1 MMLKIIFGIFIILHG
16 LVHLFYF
23 GQSLRFFELTPEFVW
38 PDGGWAFGRLLS
50 VENNRKLAAILLVAC
65 MILFLLGG
73 IVLFQ
78 NQPWW
83 QQVVILASIFSSI
96 VFLLFLGR
104 SFQDAVRKRPGG
116 HPAQPGDPG
125 CPAGLPMASRNRITT
140 PGGAENEPE

>member
-83 QQVVILASIFSSI
+83 QQVVILASIFSSL
-96 VFLLFLGR
+96 VFLLFWDGR
-104 SFQDAVRKRPGG
+104 FKMLSEKGLVGILLNLAILAVLLVFQW
-116 HPAQPGDPG
+116 
-125 CPAGLPMASRNRITT
+125 PAGT
-140 PGGAENEPE
+140 G